1 MEVHC
6 LKDWVSDGLTV
17 VLNRERKGDKQIV
30 HYIHAVFVNFS
41 ILDLRFLNTLT
52 SPVVSFPISFSL
64 FLFSISLLLFLIYLF
79 SLCCCS
85 PFLAQ
90 VI

>member
-30 HYIHAVFVNFS
+30 HYVHAVFVNFY
-41 ILDLRFLNTLT
+41 ILDLSFLNTLT

-64 FLFSISLLLFLIYLF
+64 FPLFHFSLAFSHLFIYLF
-79 SLCCCS
+79 
-85 PFLAQ
+85 
-90 VI
+90 I

>member
-41 ILDLRFLNTLT
+41 ILD
-52 SPVVSFPISFSL
+52 FS
-64 FLFSISLLLFLIYLF
+64 
-79 SLCCCS
+79 
-85 PFLAQ
+85 
-90 VI
+90 

>member
-64 FLFSISLLLFLIYLF
+64 FPPFPFLSCFFSFIYLVCAAVPP
-79 SLCCCS
+79 SWLR
-85 PFLAQ
+85 
-90 VI
+90 